1 MERDSRRVLELP
13 ARRESRNTAV
23 DTLCSAFEN
32 DIMWRTLIPDAAE
45 RARVMSALWRGVLGY
60 CLRYGKVYS
69 TPEVEGIAAWTLPGM
84 NRPTLWR
91 ILRTGFGLMRSIF
104 PMSSASRQRFLA
116 NMKQIDVLHQQLMSD
131 PHWYLWALG
140 VHQEAQSQG
149 IGSSLLQ
156 PVMESAEREGVP
168 CYLETETE
176 GNVAFYQRRGFEVVH
191 EAEIGDPAFRLW
203 FMVRPI

>member
-156 PVMESAEREGVP
+156 PVMESAWNPQNEKGFPVTWRPRPRGTLP
-168 CYLETETE
+168 FTNAAGLKLCMK
-176 GNVAFYQRRGFEVVH
+176 QRS
-191 EAEIGDPAFRLW
+191 EIQHSGSGSW
-203 FMVRPI
+203 